1 MEAVQLDPR
10 EPETSGLHLFP
21 KISTRTREEKHE
33 TGRLS
38 VVLSSGFGTLGIWEL
53 YVSRKRNLPR

>member
-33 TGRLS
+33 TGRLP
-38 VVLSSGFGTLGIWEL
+38 VVLSSGFGTLGI
-53 YVSRKRNLPR
+53 